1 MPTLTGS
8 ADGGVGPGGPKRLS
22 RRIIANRQ
30 SAQRSRLRKL
40 QYISDLEANISGL
53 NDQVS
58 QLGPQLAFLKAQH
71 TGESS

>member
-8 ADGGVGPGGPKRLS
+8 ADGGAGPGGPKRLS